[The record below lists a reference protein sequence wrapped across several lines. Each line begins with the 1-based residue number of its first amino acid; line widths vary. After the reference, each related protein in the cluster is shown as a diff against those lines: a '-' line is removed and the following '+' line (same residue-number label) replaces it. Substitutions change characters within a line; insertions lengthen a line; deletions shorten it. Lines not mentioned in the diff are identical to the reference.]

1 MPGWLTGF
9 VRIEPNS
16 LGWAGVFLAKK
27 KKEMRS
33 RKLFVIILLNLSM
46 KYANQI
52 FSLALVGRY

>member
-27 KKEMRS
+27 KRNEK
-33 RKLFVIILLNLSM
+33 
-46 KYANQI
+46 
-52 FSLALVGRY
+52 

>member
-27 KKEMRS
+27 KKRNE
-33 RKLFVIILLNLSM
+33 K
-46 KYANQI
+46 
-52 FSLALVGRY
+52 